1 MKSKAVKKVFNV
13 EYDLTSEEFKAQK
26 QDDVSEKCQSMH
38 TGMICKITTFCVK
51 DKQLVVSTTEENR
64 AFMGASDKLLAYRPL
79 AEQSFLNM
87 DDDMVKT
94 FEITITADTD
104 LEDYVTAIDLA
115 QAKADEMFEADDSK
129 LPLVTVVDYRWGNV
143 PATLT
148 ATVFS
153 DVDTDGNPI
162 PLVGGTDSSA
172 NVVVGD
178 VNNGNLYLNNNVI
191 CNKNISYNPFENGAI
206 LVSAENHNTTA
217 GIDWTL
223 ADILGNKQSAWL
235 ESNEDAYA
243 GALHSLEANLSVL
256 TDIVDAGENNTF
268 KVNTMTTTY
277 DPATNV
283 PSEPFEFFVSTDGE
297 NWTSAYKQDNCVY
310 EDKVHNVNLNSRFI
324 KLVVT
329 PSGEYDKFTR
339 LFLIKDPDNQLSSND
354 VVDCC
359 FITPKD

>member
-1 MKSKAVKKVFNV
+1 MQVKKVFNV
-13 EYDLTSEEFKAQK
+13 EYDLTSEEFKSQK

-64 AFMGASDKLLAYRPL
+64 AFMGASDKLLAHRPL

-153 DVDTDGNPI
+153 DVDADGNPI

-172 NVVVGD
+172 NVVIGD
-178 VNNGNLYLNNNVI
+178 LENGNLYLNNNVI
-191 CNKNISYNPFENGAI
+191 SNKSADYNPFNNGAT
-206 LVSAENHNTTA
+206 LVSSENHDDRDGVN
-217 GIDWTL
+217 WTL
-223 ADILGNKQSAWL
+223 ESILNNIKSEWQDWVGGNYFGQFQSTY
-235 ESNEDAYA
+235 DDMKPMI
-243 GALHSLEANLSVL
+243 
-256 TDIVDAGENNTF
+256 DIVDAGKGNRFKINTI
-268 KVNTMTTTY
+268 TTTY
-277 DPATNV
+277 CSDGTPTD
-283 PSEPFEFFVSTDGE
+283 PFEFFVSEDGE
-297 NWTSAYKQDNCVY
+297 NWTSAYKQDTY
-310 EDKVHNVNLNSRFI
+310 LLEDKVHNTNLNSRFI
-324 KLVVT
+324 KLVIT
-329 PSGEYDKFTR
+329 PSGEVDNYARMYLVF
-339 LFLIKDPDNQLSSND
+339 DPDNQLNSKD

-359 FITPKD
+359 FITPKN